1 MRAAFAAVGGS
12 DRGSQTRQDGAEY
25 GYQAMHAV
33 TGRRGMLAGA
43 AVLFMLMFAAASPV
57 RADGRH
63 AAFMIDANSGRVLYA
78 QSADEPR
85 YPASLTKMMT
95 LYLVFELIEAGKL
108 DANTPIKISAQA
120 ASVPPSKL
128 DLDPGDTIPLGAAIR
143 ALVTKSANDIAVAIA
158 EHISGT
164 EAAFARAMTAK
175 ARQLG
180 MRSTVFRNAHG
191 LPDSEQV
198 TTARDMVTLAL
209 ALYDHFPRHAQ
220 VFATRQFT
228 YAGASYR
235 NHNTLLGTFAGME
248 GIKTGYTRS
257 SGFNLTASVRRD
269 GRHVIAAVF
278 GGSTAAARNA
288 EMRNLLTRGL
298 ARAGTT
304 KSRRPI
310 LLARAEPAPAAR
322 RAEPRGEAQAP
333 AHRAAPRLV
342 EPIAPAVAS
351 TQPDPP
357 IQMARV
363 RPVSVVAA
371 PAPAVPRT
379 EPYADRAPA
388 PYTPPWR
395 QQPAAAPSPAPVA
408 EQQPVL
414 RAPPRPVYAPP
425 NTGRGARPSTL
436 AAQAARIEQG
446 APAVYASNQY
456 AERPSYAGAPMQQ
469 ASATAKPIP
478 RGGDYAIQV
487 GAFATAAEA
496 EARLRQI
503 RQSAPDA
510 LAQAADHTEPVTQG
524 SRTLY
529 RARFADLEAD
539 TAAQACTALR
549 RQRVD
554 CFVARLH

>member
-1 MRAAFAAVGGS
+1 
-12 DRGSQTRQDGAEY
+12 
-25 GYQAMHAV
+25 
-33 TGRRGMLAGA
+33 MLAGA
-43 AVLFMLMFAAASPV
+43 AVLLTSTLVAISASV
-57 RADGRH
+57 ARADGGRH
-63 AAFMIDANSGRVLYA
+63 AAFMIDANSGRVLHA
-78 QSADEPR
+78 QAADEPR

-95 LYLVFELIEAGKL
+95 LYMVFELIEAGKL

-120 ASVPPSKL
+120 AAVPPSKL

-143 ALVTKSANDIAVAIA
+143 ALVTKSANDVAVAVA
-158 EHISGT
+158 EHIAGT

-180 MRSTVFRNAHG
+180 MRSTTFRNAHG

-198 TTARDMVTLAL
+198 TTARDMVTLGL
-209 ALYDHFPRHAQ
+209 ALYDHFPRQAQ
-220 VFATRQFT
+220 VFATRQFS
-228 YAGASYR
+228 YAGSSYR

-269 GRHVIAAVF
+269 GRHVVAAVF
-278 GGSTAAARNA
+278 GGSTAASRNA
-288 EMRNLLTRGL
+288 EMRTLLTRGL
-298 ARAGTT
+298 TRAGTT
-304 KSRRPI
+304 KSRRPVLI
-310 LLARAEPAPAAR
+310 ARAEPAPPVR
-322 RAEPRGEAQAP
+322 QAQARVETPSP
-333 AHRAAPRLV
+333 APRPAPRLV

-351 TQPDPP
+351 TQADPP

-363 RPVSVVAA
+363 RPVSVVTA
-371 PAPAVPRT
+371 PAPAAARA

-395 QQPAAAPSPAPVA
+395 QQPASAPQTTPALVA
-408 EQQPVL
+408 EPQPVL
-414 RAPPRPVYAPP
+414 RAPPRPAYAPAD
-425 NTGRGARPSTL
+425 TGRGARPSTL
-436 AAQAARIEQG
+436 SAQAARIEQG
-446 APAVYASNQY
+446 EPAVYASNQH
-456 AERPSYAGAPMQQ
+456 AERPSYAGAPMQ
-469 ASATAKPIP
+469 SAPVAEKPIP

-503 RQSAPDA
+503 RQSARDV
-510 LAQAADHTEPVTQG
+510 LAQAADRTEPVTQG
-524 SRTLY
+524 SKTLY
-529 RARFADLEAD
+529 RARFADLEAES
-539 TAAQACTALR
+539 AAQACTALR